1 MEYTDAP
8 STQTA
13 DTMLCPNCGQRLP
26 KDAQACDRC
35 DWKREGP
42 VQTAEGTASDAMAA
56 LLSIVPGLGHVYK
69 GYRGIGLLFA
79 IGTLIVLGFSGLA
92 AIASAGFGLG
102 LAVFYWV
109 ALPCTPMPSKTAS
122 FRRRK
127 TKANSI
133 RPLKR
138 YCSRVSARRAS

>member
-26 KDAQACDRC
+26 AGSESCDQC
-35 DWKREGP
+35 DWKREER
-42 VQTAEGTASDAMAA
+42 AEGTASDAMAA

-102 LAVFYWV
+102 LAVFYWIGV
-109 ALPCTPMPSKTAS
+109 AMHAYAIKDRVVPSACVPS
-122 FRRRK
+122 GHSVRRVFLSGSKPAGR
-127 TKANSI
+127 TD
-133 RPLKR
+133 
-138 YCSRVSARRAS
+138 

>member
-1 MEYTDAP
+1 
-8 STQTA
+8 
-13 DTMLCPNCGQRLP
+13 
-26 KDAQACDRC
+26 
-35 DWKREGP
+35 
-42 VQTAEGTASDAMAA
+42 MAA

-109 ALPCTPMPSKTAS
+109 GVAMHAYAIKDRVVPSEKDEGEQ
-122 FRRRK
+122 
-127 TKANSI
+127 
-133 RPLKR
+133 
-138 YCSRVSARRAS
+138 Y

>member
-26 KDAQACDRC
+26 KDAQACNRC

-109 ALPCTPMPSKTAS
+109 GVAMHAYAIKDRVVPSEKDEGEQ
-122 FRRRK
+122 
-127 TKANSI
+127 
-133 RPLKR
+133 
-138 YCSRVSARRAS
+138 Y

>member
-26 KDAQACDRC
+26 AGSESCDQC
-35 DWKREGP
+35 DWKREER
-42 VQTAEGTASDAMAA
+42 AEGTASDAMAA

-79 IGTLIVLGFSGLA
+79 IG
-92 AIASAGFGLG
+92 SAGFGLG
-102 LAVFYWV
+102 LAVFYWIGV
-109 ALPCTPMPSKTAS
+109 AMHAYAIKDRVVPSK
-122 FRRRK
+122 K
-127 TKANSI
+127 DEGEQ
-133 RPLKR
+133 
-138 YCSRVSARRAS
+138 Y

>member
-8 STQTA
+8 TTQTA

-35 DWKREGP
+35 NWKRENP
-42 VQTAEGTASDAMAA
+42 EIAEGTASDAMAA

-79 IGTLIVLGFSGLA
+79 I
-92 AIASAGFGLG
+92 
-102 LAVFYWV
+102 
-109 ALPCTPMPSKTAS
+109 
-122 FRRRK
+122 
-127 TKANSI
+127 
-133 RPLKR
+133 
-138 YCSRVSARRAS
+138 

>member
-13 DTMLCPNCGQRLP
+13 DTMLCPNCGQRLA

-35 DWKREGP
+35 NWKRESSE
-42 VQTAEGTASDAMAA
+42 TAEGTASDAMAA

-69 GYRGIGLLFA
+69 GYRGLGLLFA

-109 ALPCTPMPSKTAS
+109 IVALHAYGIKDRVVPSAQDEGEQ
-122 FRRRK
+122 
-127 TKANSI
+127 
-133 RPLKR
+133 
-138 YCSRVSARRAS
+138 Y

>member
-26 KDAQACDRC
+26 KGSESCDQC
-35 DWKREGP
+35 GWKHEGSE
-42 VQTAEGTASDAMAA
+42 TAEGTASDAMAA

-79 IGTLIVLGFSGLA
+79 IGTLIVLGFAGLA

-102 LAVFYWV
+102 MAVFYWTGV
-109 ALPCTPMPSKTAS
+109 AMHAYAIKDRVVPSEKDEGEQ
-122 FRRRK
+122 
-127 TKANSI
+127 
-133 RPLKR
+133 
-138 YCSRVSARRAS
+138 Y

>member
-35 DWKREGP
+35 TWKRESP
-42 VQTAEGTASDAMAA
+42 EVAEGTASDAMAA
-56 LLSIVPGLGHVYK
+56 LLSIIPGLGHVYK

-92 AIASAGFGLG
+92 AIASLRVFRQTQAAIRTKHRIRGLSG
-102 LAVFYWV
+102 RSVCVFHQ
-109 ALPCTPMPSKTAS
+109 SK
-122 FRRRK
+122 
-127 TKANSI
+127 
-133 RPLKR
+133 
-138 YCSRVSARRAS
+138 

>member
-26 KDAQACDRC
+26 KGSESCDQC
-35 DWKREGP
+35 GWKREGSD
-42 VQTAEGTASDAMAA
+42 TAEGTASVVMAA

-102 LAVFYWV
+102 LAVFYWIGV
-109 ALPCTPMPSKTAS
+109 AMHAYAIKDCVVPSK
-122 FRRRK
+122 K
-127 TKANSI
+127 DEGEQ
-133 RPLKR
+133 
-138 YCSRVSARRAS
+138 Y

>member
-35 DWKREGP
+35 DWKRESP
-42 VQTAEGTASDAMAA
+42 AQTAEGTASDAMAV

-69 GYRGIGLLFA
+69 GYRGIRLLFA

-109 ALPCTPMPSKTAS
+109 GVAMHAYAIKDRVVPSEKDEGEQ
-122 FRRRK
+122 
-127 TKANSI
+127 
-133 RPLKR
+133 
-138 YCSRVSARRAS
+138 Y

>member
-79 IGTLIVLGFSGLA
+79 IGTLIVLGVWARPRRLL
-92 AIASAGFGLG
+92 LG
-102 LAVFYWV
+102 RRCHARLCHQRPRRSVGE
-109 ALPCTPMPSKTAS
+109 
-122 FRRRK
+122 RRRR
-127 TKANSI
+127 TVLGAEA
-133 RPLKR
+133 L
-138 YCSRVSARRAS
+138 CSRVSARRAS

>member
-13 DTMLCPNCGQRLP
+13 DTMLCPNCGERLP
-26 KDAQACDRC
+26 AGSEACQHCGWR
-35 DWKREGP
+35 REE
-42 VQTAEGTASDAMAA
+42 TAEGTASDAMAA

-79 IGTLIVLGFSGLA
+79 AGTLIVLGFSGLA

-102 LAVFYWV
+102 LAVFYWIGV
-109 ALPCTPMPSKTAS
+109 AMHAYAIKDRAAAS
-122 FRRRK
+122 QK
-127 TKANSI
+127 DEGEQ
-133 RPLKR
+133 
-138 YCSRVSARRAS
+138 Y

>member
-35 DWKREGP
+35 DWKRESP
-42 VQTAEGTASDAMAA
+42 AQTAEGTASDAMAA

-92 AIASAGFGLG
+92 AIAEGFLEDERVTAVGLHIEG
-102 LAVFYWV
+102 IDDVPRFEV
-109 ALPCTPMPSKTAS
+109 
-122 FRRRK
+122 
-127 TKANSI
+127 
-133 RPLKR
+133 
-138 YCSRVSARRAS
+138 

>member
-26 KDAQACDRC
+26 AGSNACDQC
-35 DWKREGP
+35 GWKREE
-42 VQTAEGTASDAMAA
+42 TAEGTASDAMAA

-79 IGTLIVLGFSGLA
+79 IGTLIVLGVSGIVAVVTAAFSLRM
-92 AIASAGFGLG
+92 S
-102 LAVFYWV
+102 VFSLIGV
-109 ALPCTPMPSKTAS
+109 AM
-122 FRRRK
+122 
-127 TKANSI
+127 I
-133 RPLKR
+133 
-138 YCSRVSARRAS
+138 